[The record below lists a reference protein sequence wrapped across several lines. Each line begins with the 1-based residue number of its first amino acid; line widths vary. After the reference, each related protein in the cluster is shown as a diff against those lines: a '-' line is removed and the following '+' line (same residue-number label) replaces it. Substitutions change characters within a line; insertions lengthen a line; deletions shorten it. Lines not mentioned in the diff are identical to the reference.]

1 MVTTG
6 SNSTH
11 GLQVI
16 SDQAITWKGHISGHA
31 LTFPGST
38 GGPGS
43 QEGPMRAPAARGTPQ
58 RMRLTQQHSPSTG
71 GRADLVAGGT
81 RNTVG
86 HGRDTSLCWSLV
98 PQGLNPEPGE
108 HEDKPP
114 LSHVGWHSPD
124 LSISLRNHINHIK
137 TSWECQIHS
146 CLERPWGGASPR
158 LCPVPSSWHGDSH
171 GVTQWGT
178 ELQPWGPDLGCASL
192 HVPPQTLCRE
202 QSLGPSSNQ
211 WETAR
216 WPQTCQGWLPLM
228 GIREIGWVEWGWCMK
243 MIFIAHLFMSLPAW
257 GWSTTQL
264 LSLL

>member
-16 SDQAITWKGHISGHA
+16 SGQAITWKGHISGHA

-38 GGPGS
+38 GGPRS
-43 QEGPMRAPAARGTPQ
+43 QEGPMRAPAACGTPQ

-114 LSHVGWHSPD
+114 LSWHSPD

-137 TSWECQIHS
+137 TSWECQICS

-158 LCPVPSSWHGDSH
+158 LCPVPSSWHGDH

-178 ELQPWGPDLGCASL
+178 ELQGCSRGDQIWGVHPCMC
-192 HVPPQTLCRE
+192 HH
-202 QSLGPSSNQ
+202 GPSAGSRA
-211 WETAR
+211 WDPA
-216 WPQTCQGWLPLM
+216 QTSGKQPDGPKPVRA
-228 GIREIGWVEWGWCMK
+228 G
-243 MIFIAHLFMSLPAW
+243 SP
-257 GWSTTQL
+257 
-264 LSLL
+264 